1 MNVKNLSRNMLF
13 SNNKSSVLAILL
25 NDFINFLKIVWDADA
40 KTEFKSH
47 KILPTIAQRFRE
59 WKYGLIKPDVPLNI
73 FYAIDN
79 ILIQRGGETEG
90 IRNFYIK
97 RDGCK
102 TTDFSYILEVGKLPH
117 NKPEKVQEFESD
129 FEEALF
135 KIMGNANVRISY
147 KPLRII
153 IDIDA
158 EKKFMLKEYWKEI
171 SEFEKNKGICVP
183 GFLITDKIELY
194 QLKLLSHVGLS
205 VMARSG
211 FGKTQLLLSLLLT
224 LCRLNSPE
232 YLSLIIVDPKE
243 RDFPSLEIL
252 PHLACPIIYEYTQA
266 LVVLRQV
273 MLELEKRRS
282 QRLPTYKPIV
292 VVFDELADLV
302 DALGKVE
309 RQEFEL
315 LVKRIGQ
322 KGRSFG
328 IFLIGASQRAYEVPE
343 EIRNKLELKIA
354 GRSNNNND
362 AYAATGISGLD
373 LTKLAVG
380 EFEVHPINERLKGFF
395 IADDNSEH
403 YQKIIKKYVN
413 VVKEGWANLE
423 PHFKV
428 LGTIVEVQSQNV
440 ETKDEQFITYCKQN
454 SVTSIVKIIEAHK
467 AKYGKGVGT
476 KKAKEFRQQI
486 LS

>member
-1 MNVKNLSRNMLF
+1 MNMKNLSRNMLF
-13 SNNKSSVLAILL
+13 SNNKSSVLSILL
-25 NDFINFLKIVWDADA
+25 NDLISLLKIVWDADTKA
-40 KTEFKSH
+40 EFHSH
-47 KILPTIAQRFRE
+47 KILLTLVQRYKE
-59 WKYGLIKPDVPLNI
+59 WRYGLIKPNVPLNI
-73 FYAIDN
+73 FQAIDGVLLN
-79 ILIQRGGETEG
+79 RGGETEG

-97 RDGCK
+97 RESCK
-102 TTDFSYILEVGKLPH
+102 TTEFSYILELGKLSSV
-117 NKPEKVQEFESD
+117 KPEKVQEFETD
-129 FEEALF
+129 FEEVLF
-135 KIMGNANVRISY
+135 KIMGNTNVRIAY

-158 EKKFMLKEYWKEI
+158 EKTFMLKEHWKTI
-171 SEFEKNKGICVP
+171 SELEKNKGICVP
-183 GFLITDKIELY
+183 GFVITDKIELY
-194 QLKLLSHVGLS
+194 QLKLLSYVGLS

-266 LVVLRQV
+266 LVVMRQV

-282 QRLPTYKPIV
+282 QRLPNYKPIV

-302 DALGKVE
+302 DALGKNE

-328 IFLIGASQRAYEVPE
+328 IFIIGASQRAYEVPE

-373 LTKLAVG
+373 LTKLAIG
-380 EFEVHPINERLKGFF
+380 EFEVHPNNERLKGFF
-395 IADDNSEH
+395 IADDKSEH
-403 YQKIIKKYVN
+403 YQRIIKKYVN
-413 VVKEGWANLE
+413 VVKDGWGNVEA
-423 PHFKV
+423 HFKI
-428 LGTIVEVQSQNV
+428 LGTIQETQSQNV

-454 SVTSIVKIIEAHK
+454 SVTSIVRIIEAHK
-467 AKYGKGVGT
+467 AKYGKGIGT
-476 KKAKEFRQQI
+476 KKAKEFRQLI

>member
-1 MNVKNLSRNMLF
+1 MQNISRSLLFYNKKMPVKSILLHDLF
-13 SNNKSSVLAILL
+13 SIGRVLL
-25 NDFINFLKIVWDADA
+25 NPDA
-40 KTEFKSH
+40 KVSYRSH
-47 KILPTIAQRFRE
+47 ELAFDLIQRIRE
-59 WKYGLIKPDVPLNI
+59 WRYKRIKPDIPTNVFN
-73 FYAIDN
+73 AIESVLVN
-79 ILIQRGGETEG
+79 RGGETDG

-97 RDGCK
+97 RESCK
-102 TTDFSYILEVGKLPH
+102 TTDFSYILELGKLS
-117 NKPEKVQEFESD
+117 NVKPEKVQEFETD
-129 FEEALF
+129 FEEVLF
-135 KIMGNANVRISY
+135 KIMGNTNVRIAY

-158 EKKFMLKEYWKEI
+158 EKTFLLKEHWKTI
-171 SEFEKNKGICVP
+171 SELEKNKGICVP
-183 GFLITDKIELY
+183 GFVITDKIELY
-194 QLKLLSHVGLS
+194 QLKLLSYVGLS

-282 QRLPTYKPIV
+282 QRLPNYKPIV

-302 DALGKVE
+302 DALGKNE

-328 IFLIGASQRAYEVPE
+328 IFIIGASQRAYEVPE

-380 EFEVHPINERLKGFF
+380 EFEVHPNNDRLKGFF

-403 YQKIIKKYVN
+403 YQRIIRKYVN
-413 VVKEGWANLE
+413 VVKEGWENVEA
-423 PHFKV
+423 HFKV
-428 LGTIVEVQSQNV
+428 LGTIQEVQSQNV
-440 ETKDEQFITYCKQN
+440 ETQDEQFITYCKQN

-476 KKAKEFRQQI
+476 KKAKEFRNLI